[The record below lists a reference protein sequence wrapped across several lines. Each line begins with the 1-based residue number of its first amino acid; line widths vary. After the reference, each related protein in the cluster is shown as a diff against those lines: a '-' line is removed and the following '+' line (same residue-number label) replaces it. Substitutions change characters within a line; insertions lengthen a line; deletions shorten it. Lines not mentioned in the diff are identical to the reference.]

1 MKPKIKIKIWIDKI
15 EFVCYNMRVG
25 KRNINFGF
33 LKGETKMKVAY
44 QYHGFMIVEE
54 YGDYVVYGTSAN
66 TMKYGFVRVFPT
78 AYEAEQFIN
87 SNFGGEN

>member
-1 MKPKIKIKIWIDKI
+1 
-15 EFVCYNMRVG
+15 
-25 KRNINFGF
+25 
-33 LKGETKMKVAY
+33 MKVAY

-78 AYEAEQFIN
+78 VYEAEQFIN
-87 SNFGGEN
+87 SNFDSEN